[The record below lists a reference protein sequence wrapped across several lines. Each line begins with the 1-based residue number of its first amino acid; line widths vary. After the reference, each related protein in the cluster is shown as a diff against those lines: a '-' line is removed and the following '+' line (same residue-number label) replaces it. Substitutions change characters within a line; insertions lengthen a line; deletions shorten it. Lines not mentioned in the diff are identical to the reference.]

1 MKKSIV
7 AALLIHLFCLPP
19 ASPGQGSESVS
30 SERAKIVAA
39 AKDVMHKARYCALV
53 TIGDDRYAQARVVDP
68 LAPEEDLTIWIA
80 TNPVTRKVGQ
90 IRKNP
95 RVTLFYFDSVGL
107 GYVTV
112 LGEAEL
118 INLSSEKAKHWKEDW
133 TPFYKNKN
141 RGTDFLLI
149 RVRPRRLEVISF
161 AHGITGDPKTWR
173 PATIDLRW

>member
-1 MKKSIV
+1 MKKGIFV
-7 AALLIHLFCLPP
+7 GLLMAFLYLPP
-19 ASPGQGSESVS
+19 ASPGQGSESAS

-53 TIGDDRYAQARVVDP
+53 TIGDDGYAQARVVDP

-112 LGEAEL
+112 LGKAEL
-118 INLSSEKAKHWKEDW
+118 IDLPSEKAKHWKEDW

-141 RGTDFLLI
+141 RGADYLLI

-161 AHGITGDPKTWR
+161 AHGLTGDPKTWR
-173 PATIDLRW
+173 PTAIDLP

>member
-1 MKKSIV
+1 MKRRIIFG
-7 AALLIHLFCLPP
+7 LLMAVLSFSLS
-19 ASPGQGSESVS
+19 SPSQIPQNATP
-30 SERAKIVAA
+30 ERSKIITA
-39 AKDVMHKARYCALV
+39 AKDIMLKARYCALV
-53 TIGDDRYAQARVVDP
+53 TIGDDGYAQARVVDP

-112 LGEAEL
+112 LGKAEL
-118 INLSSEKAKHWKEDW
+118 IDLPSEKAKHWKEDW

-141 RGTDFLLI
+141 RGADYLLI

-161 AHGITGDPKTWR
+161 AHGLTGDPKTWR
-173 PATIDLRW
+173 PAAIDLP